1 MVHPLPRPTRA
12 GYTLLLCAVACAS
25 VNIKAFLAGHW
36 GVVQMVLK
44 ASRVHPTGGATTTVL
59 LRAGRCPFNGMRDG
73 PEKGMSTCCWPGVM
87 SQAEAHC
94 PAVEAR
100 PLASLIHEALPKG
113 ELYI

>member
-1 MVHPLPRPTRA
+1 M
-12 GYTLLLCAVACAS
+12 
-25 VNIKAFLAGHW
+25 NIKAFLAGHW

-44 ASRVHPTGGATTTVL
+44 ASRVHPTGGDTTTVL

-73 PEKGMSTCCWPGVM
+73 PEKGMSTCCWPGAM

-100 PLASLIHEALPKG
+100 ALASLIHGALPKG
-113 ELYI
+113 ELYL